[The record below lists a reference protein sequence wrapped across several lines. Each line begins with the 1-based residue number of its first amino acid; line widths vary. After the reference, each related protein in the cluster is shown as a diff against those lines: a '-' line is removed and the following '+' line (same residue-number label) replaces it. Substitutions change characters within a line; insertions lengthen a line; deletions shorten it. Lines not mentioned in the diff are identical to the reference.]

1 MGKDITVYLKDEYSE
16 SWLPEYKHL
25 SHKTKI
31 WLSEKAICAA
41 CNLKIPPSTPCCN
54 CIELKSVI
62 IRGKVEVEFW
72 DIYSYERKRENNR
85 YASEYYRKIKGD
97 ADGHYTKNDVLKIFE
112 IQCGRCYYCLK
123 EISYTGSRKNFHV
136 EHMTPLSKG
145 GSNWPENIA
154 CACVECNQLKSNR
167 GANAFWN
174 LLKKKHGEGR
184 VKEAK
189 EIAERQKLAKA
200 EISQRRKLK
209 EKLKVKS

>member
-1 MGKDITVYLKDEYSE
+1 
-16 SWLPEYKHL
+16 
-25 SHKTKI
+25 
-31 WLSEKAICAA
+31 
-41 CNLKIPPSTPCCN
+41 
-54 CIELKSVI
+54 
-62 IRGKVEVEFW
+62 
-72 DIYSYERKRENNR
+72 
-85 YASEYYRKIKGD
+85 
-97 ADGHYTKNDVLKIFE
+97 
-112 IQCGRCYYCLK
+112 
-123 EISYTGSRKNFHV
+123 
-136 EHMTPLSKG
+136 MTPLSKG

-167 GANAFWN
+167 GAIAFWN